1 MITLITILIL
11 SVLSTLIMLKL
22 LALLLDTTIEDLI
35 FSTNEFYTMY
45 QTFLIIMLTL
55 IFFIT
60 YCAIN
65 NTFFHFKY

>member
-22 LALLLDTTIEDLI
+22 LVILLNTTIEDLI
-35 FSTNEFYTMY
+35 FDTDDAYTAY
-45 QTFLIIMLTL
+45 QLFLSVLMTFT
-55 IFFIT
+55 FFIV
-60 YCAIN
+60 YYAIN